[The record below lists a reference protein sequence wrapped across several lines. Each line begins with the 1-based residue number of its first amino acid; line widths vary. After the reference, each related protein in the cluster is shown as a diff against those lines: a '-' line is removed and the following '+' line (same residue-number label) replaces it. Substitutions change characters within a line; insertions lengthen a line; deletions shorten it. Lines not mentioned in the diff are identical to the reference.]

1 MNFERCRIDRRLFC
15 SGLTAALT
23 QTAARCLLAALKAT
37 PGYDLVASVDRKRIL
52 EAAGQYLPVAPQT
65 ITAFP
70 SDRNP
75 GGLHDFFS
83 EADYFWPNPANP
95 DGPYIQLDGKSN
107 PANFQGHRKAMI
119 ALSVRMPALT
129 AAWRLTG

>member
-1 MNFERCRIDRRLFC
+1 MNLRRCHIDRRLFC
-15 SGLTAALT
+15 AGLTAALT
-23 QTAARCLLAALKAT
+23 QAAMPRVLADATAT
-37 PGYDLVASVDRKRIL
+37 PGYALVASVDRRRIL
-52 EAAGQYLPVAPQT
+52 QAAGQYLPLAPQT

-95 DGPYIQLDGKSN
+95 NGSYRSEEHTSELQSP
-107 PANFQGHRKAMI
+107 M
-119 ALSVRMPALT
+119 
-129 AAWRLTG
+129 

>member
-23 QTAARCLLAALKAT
+23 QTAARRLLAASKAT
-37 PGYDLVASVDRKRIL
+37 PGYDLVASVDRRRIL
-52 EAAGQYLPVAPQT
+52 QAAARYLPLAPQT
-65 ITAFP
+65 IAAFP

-95 DGPYIQLDGKSN
+95 NGSYRSEEHTSELQSP
-107 PANFQGHRKAMI
+107 M
-119 ALSVRMPALT
+119 
-129 AAWRLTG
+129 